1 MKKLALLSLAL
12 MLTLSITVSPA
23 LADVVNYTAVTPE
36 NSSINHTMELT
47 ESPFNLDYTITYSF
61 AAGTPT
67 VKSPDGLNASDVISG
82 TPSIASVSYGPDD
95 NFATAA
101 GHKITKTAAVD
112 WSGVSFKEPGVYYW
126 EITKTADDGGA
137 PLTLSN
143 NNEKTYLF
151 ALVTDV
157 NGVLTA
163 AATGLSTTNELTA
176 KVDMQ
181 DQYPATA
188 VDLSVGKTVTG
199 TQGSKEQYF
208 KYDIQI
214 TPAGSATRNYQ
225 ISGFDPATT
234 VNASPYNTGAMQ
246 PTNPVSLTG
255 NSQSK
260 ITVWLR
266 HGQTFKIEDLP
277 YGTSYTITESA
288 NDGYDT
294 PTTVVT
300 GDNTNSAANDIAK
313 GTGVTVTDASL
324 TADTTVQ
331 YTNNKDAV
339 VPTGI
344 SLSAGA
350 ALMGILMAIGL
361 LALTSV
367 FKRKGAVK

>member
-1 MKKLALLSLAL
+1 MKKAFVLTLAAML
-12 MLTLSITVSPA
+12 MLSAMVLPA
-23 LADVVNYTAVTPE
+23 LADVVNYTAVTPG
-36 NSSINHTMELT
+36 NSSVNHTMELT
-47 ESPFNLDYTITYSF
+47 ESPYNLDYTITYSF
-61 AAGTPT
+61 AAESPT
-67 VKSPDGLNASDVISG
+67 VKSPDGLSAADVITG
-82 TPSIASVSYGPDD
+82 TPAIASVSYGPDD
-95 NFATAA
+95 DFAGAA

-143 NNEKTYLF
+143 NSEKTYLF

-163 AATGLSTTNELTA
+163 AATGLSTTDALSA
-176 KVDMQ
+176 KADLQ
-181 DQYPATA
+181 DQYPATS

-225 ISGFDPATT
+225 ISGFDDASV
-234 VNASPYNTGAMQ
+234 VNASPYNSGATQ
-246 PTNPVSLTG
+246 PTSPVSLTG
-255 NSQSK
+255 NSTTK

-266 HGQTFKIEDLP
+266 HGQTFKISDLP
-277 YGTSYTITESA
+277 YGTSYTVTESA

-300 GDNTNSAANDIAK
+300 GDNTNSTSNDIAS
-313 GTGVTVTDASL
+313 GSGETVTDSSL
-324 TADTTVQ
+324 TADTLVQ
-331 YTNNKDAV
+331 YTNNKDAD
-339 VPTGI
+339 VPTGVTLE
-344 SLSAGA
+344 SSVAML
-350 ALMGILMAIGL
+350 GIL
-361 LALTSV
+361 LALSLLMMA
-367 FKRKGAVK
+367 FLPKRKEKVR

>member
-1 MKKLALLSLAL
+1 MRKLMILSLAL
-12 MLTLSITVSPA
+12 ILTLSVIVCPA
-23 LADVVNYTAVTPE
+23 LAGVIDYTAVTPD
-36 NSSINHTMELT
+36 NSSINHTMTLT
-47 ESPFNLDYTITYSF
+47 ESPYNLDYTITYSF

-67 VKSPDGLNASDVISG
+67 VKSPDGLAAADVITG
-82 TPSIASVSYGPDD
+82 TPAIASVSYGPDD
-95 NFATAA
+95 NFAAAA

-112 WSGVSFKEPGVYYW
+112 WSDVSFQEPGVYYW
-126 EITKTADDGGA
+126 EITKTADNGGA
-137 PLTLSN
+137 PLELSN
-143 NNEKTYLF
+143 NSEKTYLY

-163 AATGLSTTNELTA
+163 AATGLSTTNALSEKADL
-176 KVDMQ
+176 Q

-214 TPAGSATRNYQ
+214 KPAGSATRTYQ
-225 ISGFDPATT
+225 ISGYDDASV
-234 VNASPYNTGAMQ
+234 VNASPYNTGATQ

-255 NSQSK
+255 NSQTT

-277 YGTSYTITESA
+277 YGSSYTVTESA